1 MHNSK
6 IVGSSYFPFILY
18 LSVFYSNM
26 LFLCNNFQ
34 KPRRKLSSCTVKHK
48 PCSHS
53 WKHLV
58 YHQESTVYNILSLWR
73 HEQILLIML
82 RFKKYLS
89 WDVTSLNICS
99 WRDQLFI
106 LGKLERNYGFCQKNK
121 FLFIEDNSI
130 HSFYW
135 KVKLITHR
143 CSSFFTL
150 FQVYCCLLKR
160 KIKYISLFFT
170 LFWVYSCCLLKGK
183 IKCTL
188 LSFTFFLFKVSY
200 LCSVKLKSS
209 TCKFFFRLFCM

>member
-6 IVGSSYFPFILY
+6 IAGSSFFPFILY

-34 KPRRKLSSCTVKHK
+34 KPRTKLASCTVKHK

-58 YHQESTVYNILSLWR
+58 YHEESTVYNILSLWR

-106 LGKLERNYGFCQKNK
+106 LGKLKRQLW
-121 FLFIEDNSI
+121 FLPKEQVFFHRRQFYSFI
-130 HSFYW
+130 
-135 KVKLITHR
+135 
-143 CSSFFTL
+143 
-150 FQVYCCLLKR
+150 
-160 KIKYISLFFT
+160 
-170 LFWVYSCCLLKGK
+170 LLKGK
-183 IKCTL
+183 TNYTL
-188 LSFTFFLFKVSY
+188 LFFILHFVSGVLLFIETKD
-200 LCSVKLKSS
+200 
-209 TCKFFFRLFCM
+209 